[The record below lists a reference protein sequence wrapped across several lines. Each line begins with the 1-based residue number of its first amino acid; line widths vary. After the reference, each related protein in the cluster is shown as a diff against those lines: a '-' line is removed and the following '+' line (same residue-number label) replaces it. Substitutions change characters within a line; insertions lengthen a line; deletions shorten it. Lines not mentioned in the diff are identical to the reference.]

1 MSEIKWIS
9 VQTDIFDNRK
19 IKIIE
24 KMPGGDSIIVI
35 WMKLLC
41 LAGQTNDNGSIYL
54 TPEIPYTEDMLATVL
69 GRDLSVV
76 RSALSVFEKL
86 NMIEIVDDFISLP
99 SWEKYQNIEGMER
112 VREQTKKRVQN
123 YRERQKK
130 LLSDKCNVTVTLRNA
145 PEEDIQIEKEK
156 EYIDTPSNW
165 QPDGNQMATK
175 APLIEELF
183 LKFWKAYPKKVG
195 KQDALKSFKKIKPS
209 KELVEKM
216 VSVIE
221 DAKNTEQWTKNGG
234 QYIPN
239 PSTWLNQGRWDDDI
253 STYTRRSTSE
263 GREISNDR
271 FAGIDY

>member
-1 MSEIKWIS
+1 MSDIKWIS

-86 NMIEIVDDFISLP
+86 NMIEIVNDIISLP
-99 SWEKYQNIEGMER
+99 SWSKYQHIEGMER
-112 VREQTKKRVQN
+112 VREQNRLRKQKQ
-123 YRERQKK
+123 REREREQN
-130 LLSDKCNVTVTLRNA
+130 LLESHVTSRDSHAL
-145 PEEDIQIEKEK
+145 EEDIQIEKEK
-156 EYIDTPSNW
+156 EYINTPSNW
-165 QPDGNQMATK
+165 QPDGDQMATK

-209 KELVEKM
+209 KELVDKM
-216 VSVIE
+216 VRVIE

-239 PSTWLNQGRWDDDI
+239 PSTWLNQGRWDDDV